1 MSITCLVFT
10 TASMCRNQVVMFNKV
25 HLLLYIPWEWNA
37 DRVIKVNYGI
47 ISQKYRQVTFN
58 TLLLNQS
65 GSLNI
70 PIWVLYEI
78 ISKVHLSFNAKWKG
92 TSQKYSLLMNKDFNV
107 GLLLFK
113 CCMYLLSHLLPFNF
127 VIYFKLIFITLS
139 WLRDRQYILNSM
151 DKILIS

>member
-1 MSITCLVFT
+1 MQIVSLKLIM
-10 TASMCRNQVVMFNKV
+10 ASYLKSTDKWLSTHCCEIN
-25 HLLLYIPWEWNA
+25 
-37 DRVIKVNYGI
+37 RVALTDI
-47 ISQKYRQVTFN
+47 R
-58 TLLLNQS
+58 
-65 GSLNI
+65 LNI